1 MNTVVKSSSTCLIL
15 GGNFGNDLNDGSF
28 KLLDADVLKDDCPL
42 GEQPHICR
50 YLFTLQPKR
59 DCQLHLHTLR
69 QVRED
74 FNVDISKGFLEARA
88 SAYISVLDGKLNVI
102 SSLQSLQITL
112 ELAVVKEDLLHHIGP
127 LDEPES
133 LLKDDAWFKV
143 TIQLKI

>member
-1 MNTVVKSSSTCLIL
+1 MNAVVKSSSTCLIL

-28 KLLDADVLKDDCPL
+28 KLLDADVLKDDRPL

-59 DCQLHLHTLR
+59 DCQLHLHTPR
-69 QVRED
+69 QVRDD
-74 FNVDISKGFLEARA
+74 FNVDVSKGFPE
-88 SAYISVLDGKLNVI
+88 AYISVLDGKLNVV

-127 LDEPES
+127 LDEPKS
-133 LLKDDAWFKV
+133 LLKDDAWCKV